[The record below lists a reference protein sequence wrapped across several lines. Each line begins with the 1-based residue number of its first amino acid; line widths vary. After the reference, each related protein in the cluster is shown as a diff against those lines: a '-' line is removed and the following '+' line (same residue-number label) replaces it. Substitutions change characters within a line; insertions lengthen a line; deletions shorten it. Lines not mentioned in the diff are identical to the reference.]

1 MPSTEKLPVDLI
13 DAALV
18 QRLIATQYP
27 HWAHLTVEPVLPG
40 GWDNR
45 TFRLGHRMSVRL
57 PSAAA
62 YVAQVEKEHK
72 WLAVLAPQLPLP
84 IPVAIAK
91 GAPAFGYPWPWSVY
105 AWLDGEPAREDLI
118 DSEEAFA
125 RTLAGFLVDLHRIDI
140 TDAPLA
146 GPHNFYRGGALS
158 IYDGETRSALEL
170 LAGCID
176 TASALKVWESAMGS
190 TWSNP
195 NVWVHGDLAC
205 GNLLVKEGKLSAVI
219 DFGSSAVG
227 DPACDL
233 VIAWTMFGEE
243 SRHVFRSAL
252 ALDDATWA
260 RGRGWAL
267 WKALITLAKLDE
279 SQRKVDKSNQV
290 IQRILADQ
298 R

>member
-1 MPSTEKLPVDLI
+1 MI
-13 DAALV
+13 DASLV

-27 HWAHLTVEPVLPG
+27 QWAHLTVEPVLPS

-45 TFRLGHRMSVRL
+45 TFRLGDRMSVRL

-72 WLAVLAPQLPLP
+72 WLPVLAPHLPLP
-84 IPVAIAK
+84 IPVPIAK
-91 GAPAFGYPWPWSVY
+91 GVPALGYPWPWSVY
-105 AWLDGEPAREDLI
+105 AWLDGEPVQEGLI

-125 RTLAGFLVDLHRIDI
+125 RTLARFLVDLHRIDV
-140 TDAPLA
+140 TDAPIA
-146 GPHNFYRGGALS
+146 GLHNFYRGGSLS
-158 IYDGETRSALEL
+158 VYDGETRNALEL

-176 TASALKVWESAMGS
+176 TASALTVWEVAMGS
-190 TWSNP
+190 TWNNP
-195 NVWVHGDLAC
+195 NAWVHGDLAC
-205 GNLLVKEGKLSAVI
+205 GNLLVKDGKLHAVI

-233 VIAWTMFGEE
+233 VIAWTMFGEA
-243 SRHVFRSAL
+243 SRHAFRSAL
-252 ALDDATWA
+252 PLDDATWA

-267 WKALITLAKLDE
+267 WKALITLVKLDE

>member
-1 MPSTEKLPVDLI
+1 MPDTEKQSVELI

-18 QRLIATQYP
+18 RRLIASQYP
-27 HWAHLTVEPVLPG
+27 QWAHLTVEPVLPG

-45 TFRLGHRMSVRL
+45 TFRLGDRMSVRL
-57 PSAAA
+57 PSAVA

-72 WLAVLAPQLPLP
+72 WLPVLAPHLPLP
-84 IPVAIAK
+84 IPVPIVK
-91 GAPAFGYPWPWSVY
+91 GAPASDYPWPWSVY
-105 AWLDGEPAREDLI
+105 AWLEGEPAQEGLI
-118 DSEEAFA
+118 DNEDAFA
-125 RTLAGFLVDLHRIDI
+125 RSVASFLVDLHRVDV
-140 TDAPLA
+140 TDAPMA
-146 GPHNFYRGGALS
+146 GLHNFYRGGSLS
-158 IYDGETRSALEL
+158 VYDGETRRALEL

-176 TASALKVWESAMGS
+176 TASALEVWGAAMGS

-205 GNLLVKEGKLSAVI
+205 GNLLVKDGKLHAVI

-233 VIAWTMFGEE
+233 VIAWTMLGEE
-243 SRHVFRSAL
+243 SRHIFRSAL

-298 R
+298 

>member
-1 MPSTEKLPVDLI
+1 MPDTEKQSVELI

-18 QRLIATQYP
+18 RRLIATQYP
-27 HWAHLTVEPVLPG
+27 QWAHLTVEPVLPG

-45 TFRLGHRMSVRL
+45 TFRLGDRMSVRL
-57 PSAAA
+57 PSAVA

-72 WLAVLAPQLPLP
+72 WLPVLAPHLPLP
-84 IPVAIAK
+84 IPVPIVK
-91 GAPAFGYPWPWSVY
+91 GAPASDYPWPWSVY
-105 AWLDGEPAREDLI
+105 AWLEGEPAQEGLI
-118 DSEEAFA
+118 DNEDAFA
-125 RTLAGFLVDLHRIDI
+125 RSVASFLVDLHRVDV
-140 TDAPLA
+140 TDAPMA
-146 GPHNFYRGGALS
+146 GLHNFYRGGSLS
-158 IYDGETRSALEL
+158 VYDGETRRALEL

-176 TASALKVWESAMGS
+176 TASALEVWGAAMGS

-205 GNLLVKEGKLSAVI
+205 GNLLVKDGKLHAVI

-233 VIAWTMFGEE
+233 VIAWTMLGEE
-243 SRHVFRSAL
+243 SRHIFRSAL

-298 R
+298 